1 MEKIQKGAESF
12 TISKWLIRQFCL
24 VFFFSWGV
32 MQTIL
37 NIFFLSGVIEKNSNG
52 KGQQK

>member
-24 VFFFSWGV
+24 VFFFFMRSYADHFKH
-32 MQTIL
+32 
-37 NIFFLSGVIEKNSNG
+37 FFLSGVIEKNSNG